1 MFFLKFL
8 VLFTPYIGKC
18 YKCWIEIL
26 PRFFLQEYCSF
37 LGHPWGE
44 YNNTNWG
51 ENMTQISS
59 HCFTGVFK
67 SGSFT
72 KMVLFHFILSL
83 KKMSLIHPLEYWIIK
98 MSQISREGILKTSK
112 IYFLEKG

>member
-1 MFFLKFL
+1 MLDRNLAKFFS
-8 VLFTPYIGKC
+8 
-18 YKCWIEIL
+18 
-26 PRFFLQEYCSF
+26 QEYCSF
-37 LGHPWGE
+37 LEHPWGE
-44 YNNTNWG
+44 YNNTNWS

-67 SGSFT
+67 SVSFT
-72 KMVLFHFILSL
+72 KTVLFHFILSV
-83 KKMSLIHPLEYWIIK
+83 KKMSLIHSLEYWIIK